1 MVNDVYQTKNSR
13 LNNTTF
19 KKKVVLQQIPKN
31 PIFNSSMKVLKG
43 SKARQQQQSIVTV
56 KRNVKSVKLPT
67 IVRKKPSPSII
78 FV

>member
-19 KKKVVLQQIPKN
+19 KKKVVLQPIPKN
-31 PIFNSSMKVLKG
+31 PILNSSMKVLKG